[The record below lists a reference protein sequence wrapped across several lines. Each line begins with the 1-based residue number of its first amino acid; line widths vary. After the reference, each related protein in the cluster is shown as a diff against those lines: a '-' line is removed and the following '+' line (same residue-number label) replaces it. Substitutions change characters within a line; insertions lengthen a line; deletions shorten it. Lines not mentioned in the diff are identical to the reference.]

1 MEKRFREYLKHF
13 EKLDY
18 DVLSDEEISD
28 EKGNLELKTA
38 ILHREMIRLL
48 LIIMGFLV
56 CAATFLSTALVNGD
70 IICYVLAAVT
80 AICSAYV
87 SIQYRGISKII
98 RQLEG
103 YVDKLT
109 ML

>member
-18 DVLSDEEISD
+18 DVLSDEEIND
-28 EKGNLELKTA
+28 EKGNLELKTGF
-38 ILHREMIRLL
+38 LHRELVRILL
-48 LIIMGFLV
+48 VIVGALV
-56 CAATFLSTALVNGD
+56 CTSIFLSAALTSGN
-70 IICYVLAAVT
+70 IACYIMAAVT
-80 AICSAYV
+80 AFCAAYLYV
-87 SIQYRGISKII
+87 RYKAINGIIK
-98 RQLEG
+98 QLEG

>member
-18 DVLSDEEISD
+18 DVLSDEEIYD
-28 EKGNLELKTA
+28 EKGNLELKTGL
-38 ILHREMIRLL
+38 LHRELVRILL
-48 LIIMGFLV
+48 VIVGALV
-56 CAATFLSTALVNGD
+56 CTSIFLSAALTTGNIACYILAIVTALCAAYLYVRYKAING
-70 IICYVLAAVT
+70 II
-80 AICSAYV
+80 
-87 SIQYRGISKII
+87 K
-98 RQLEG
+98 QLEG

>member
-38 ILHREMIRLL
+38 ILHREMIRI
-48 LIIMGFLV
+48 LIIIIGFLV
-56 CAATFLSTALVNGD
+56 CAAIFLATALTSGSL
-70 IICYVLAAVT
+70 ICYILAALT
-80 AICSAYV
+80 ALFSAYM
-87 SIQYRGISKII
+87 SIQYRGIGGVI
-98 RQLEG
+98 RQLEV